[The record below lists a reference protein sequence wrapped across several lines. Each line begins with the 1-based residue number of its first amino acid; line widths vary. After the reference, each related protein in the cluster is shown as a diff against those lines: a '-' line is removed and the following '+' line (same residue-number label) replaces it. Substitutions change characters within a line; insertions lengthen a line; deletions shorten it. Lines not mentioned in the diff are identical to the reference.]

1 MEILFAIIALSG
13 ATFAAGWYW
22 REPVRRAR
30 RALERTKNTPIAH
43 LRQDELVKITGV
55 IAPHD
60 AILTSPLENQPCIGY
75 TTRIDTVW
83 DEDRGGRDSVLKSA
97 GSASFLV
104 TDETGTAV
112 VAAPVFIVPPRDW
125 TSQLAPAWMYQR
137 GQPDDPPPLRST
149 AGEMT
154 TYREVLLRPGDRVS
168 VLGRATLEVDP
179 AGRASLRA
187 PPMLH
192 WIRGSEA
199 RPVIV
204 AHAPLRSQQ
213 TRAAS
218 DS

>member
-1 MEILFAIIALSG
+1 MAILFAIIALSG
-13 ATFAAGWYW
+13 ATLAAGWYW

-30 RALERTKNTPIAH
+30 RALDRAKNTPIAN

-55 IAPHD
+55 IAPHE
-60 AILTSPLENQPCIGY
+60 AMLTSPLENQPCIGY

-83 DEDRGGRDSVLKSA
+83 DEGRGSVLRSTGA
-97 GSASFLV
+97 ASFTV

-125 TSQLAPAWMYQR
+125 TSQLAPAWMYRR
-137 GQPDDPPPLRST
+137 GQPDDPPPLSPI

-154 TYREVLLRPGDRVS
+154 RYREVLLRPGDRVS
-168 VLGRATLEVDP
+168 VLGRATLEVDS
-179 AGRASLRA
+179 AGRVSLRA

-204 AHAPLRSQQ
+204 AHAPLRSQP
-213 TRAAS
+213 TRGAS
-218 DS
+218 